1 MILHIK
7 MGEPEW
13 IKWKL
18 HDNKTIDCVHVFKE
32 RKYNNKFY
40 RICYSCK
47 TNFIDN
53 KELVYTEP
61 PDINE
66 YRNRDIYKLSKLE
79 KKICDDY
86 DKKFPV
92 IKKRHT
98 VIKRKTNITPETH
111 KFYIKPQNIPEF
123 IYSKG
128 ELRKQTDVT
137 NEIMN
142 LPDAVPYEKEIFTPD
157 PMYTYKVNPDKMLN
171 KLIKSGEIQKPKFL
185 IKVK

>member
-1 MILHIK
+1 MN
-7 MGEPEW
+7 EPEW
-13 IKWKL
+13 VKWKL
-18 HDNKTIDCVHVFKE
+18 HDNKTVDCVHVFKE

-53 KELVYTEP
+53 REFVCP
-61 PDINE
+61 IIPDINE
-66 YRNRDIYKLSKLE
+66 YRNRDTYILSKLE

-92 IKKRHT
+92 NKKKYT
-98 VIKRKTNITPETH
+98 VIKRKTNIAPDKH
-111 KFYIKPQNIPEF
+111 KFYNITPVTVPEF

-128 ELRKQTDVT
+128 EFRKQTDVT

-142 LPDAVPYEKEIFTPD
+142 LPDIIPHKEILTHD
-157 PMYTYKVNPDKMLN
+157 PTYTYKVNPDKILN